1 MSCPSADRT
10 SRRRHFSGVGRYP
23 GTLQH
28 AAAELNSEGTDY
40 LLVADSAPGQM
51 LSSTLETLKQL
62 LSQSPAPLTRQEIL
76 NNWPEPGT
84 PPRADCLGRCLMRAC
99 ELGILT
105 RSGAGTKTDA
115 FRYGLAS

>member
-10 SRRRHFSGVGRYP
+10 SRRRHFCGVGRYP

-28 AAAELNSEGTDY
+28 AAAELNAEGTDY
-40 LLVADSAPGQM
+40 LLVADTAPGQM
-51 LSSTLETLKQL
+51 LNSTLEIVKRL
-62 LSQSPAPLTRQEIL
+62 LSQSPTPLTRQEIL
-76 NNWPEPGT
+76 NHWPESGP
-84 PPRADCLGRCLMRAC
+84 PPRADCPGQCLMRAC

-115 FRYGLAS
+115 FRYGMAS